1 MVKTME
7 NNKIYLHYDMDA
19 FFASIE
25 QRDNPK
31 LRGKAIA
38 VGRGV
43 VTTASYE
50 ARKFGIRSAMP
61 MSNARKLCPHLK
73 VVYPRKNVYFAEGKK
88 IQDLIKKI
96 IKIYEFTSVD
106 EGYLDITQF
115 IFAENQ
121 TEIKKFSK
129 IKRFIKKFKEYIYKN
144 LNLTCSVGIGFSKV
158 SAKIASDA
166 NKPNGFFIFKNKKH
180 FINYI
185 YDKNLEI
192 IPGIGKKTRE
202 ILKISFEATKVS
214 QLYEISK
221 ETLIKKFG
229 ASRGEYIYNIIRGKH
244 FSKINV
250 ARQRK
255 SYGYEITFSQNVD
268 EIYELQEAMRAQ
280 VKKISQKLKEQKEF
294 IKTVT
299 VKIKYSDFTG
309 HTRSKTFNNA
319 TNDEEVIYKISLEN
333 FNYFIKKDE
342 VRLIGIYVS
351 NIFKRRFIQLRLF
364 EKT

>member
-1 MVKTME
+1 M

-25 QRDNPK
+25 QRDNPN

-38 VGRGV
+38 VGSGV

-50 ARKFGIRSAMP
+50 ARKFGIKSAMA
-61 MSNARKLCPHLK
+61 MANARKLCPHLK
-73 VVYPRKNVYFAEGKK
+73 VVYPRKNFYFAEGKK
-88 IQDLIKKI
+88 IQDLIRKI

-121 TEIKKFSK
+121 MEIKKISK

-144 LNLTCSVGIGFSKV
+144 VNLTCSVGIGFSKV

-166 NKPNGFFIFKNKKH
+166 NKPNGFFIFENKNH
-180 FINYI
+180 FMNYI
-185 YDKNLEI
+185 SEKDFSI
-192 IPGIGKKTRE
+192 IPGIGKKTKE
-202 ILKISFEATKVS
+202 ILNFHFGVTKVS

-221 ETLIKKFG
+221 DELIKKFG
-229 ASRGEYIYNIIRGKH
+229 ASRGEYIYNVIRGEH
-244 FSKINV
+244 FAKINV
-250 ARQRK
+250 DRKRK

-268 EIYELQEAMRAQ
+268 EIYELQEEIKAQ
-280 VKKISQKLKEQKEF
+280 VKKICQKLKEQKEF
-294 IKTVT
+294 VKTVT
-299 VKIKYSDFTG
+299 VKIKYSDFAV
-309 HTRSKTFNNA
+309 HTRSKTLENV
-319 TNDEEVIYKISLEN
+319 TNDEKLMYKIALEN
-333 FNYFIKKDE
+333 FNYLIKKDE

-351 NIFKRRFIQLRLF
+351 NIFKRSYIQLKLIDA
-364 EKT
+364 T